1 MSAGKIIQQVPERIA
16 VIRGCQ
22 QPNQAHL
29 VKAYLSSMIWKFGGT
44 LTLTHFTEQQQLRT
58 ALSFCLESLHGFPL
72 ELHFSCTPSHHSG
85 HSHPSRACGLNM
97 IGLITSCAKLACLY
111 NFHTLLILFQFL
123 SSIFVIRCASLMQLF
138 IFSFPWNLKYTKLCP
153 NL

>member
-1 MSAGKIIQQVPERIA
+1 MYFSQCQADECWQNYPAGPRKDSSDQGVPTA
-16 VIRGCQ
+16 K
-22 QPNQAHL
+22 PSTS
-29 VKAYLSSMIWKFGGT
+29 VKAYLSSMIWKFGRT
-44 LTLTHFTEQQQLRT
+44 LTLKHFTEQQQLRT

-138 IFSFPWNLKYTKLCP
+138 IFSFP
-153 NL
+153 